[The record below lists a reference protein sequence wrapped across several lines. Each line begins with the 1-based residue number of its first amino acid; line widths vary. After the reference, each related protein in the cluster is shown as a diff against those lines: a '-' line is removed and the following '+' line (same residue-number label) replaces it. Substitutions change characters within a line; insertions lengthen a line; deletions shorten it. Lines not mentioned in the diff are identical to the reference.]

1 MISERCSLGL
11 SDEELS
17 RWRDDDLSPARMALI
32 RAHIDACATCR
43 ERVAAFEKIGAGLRG
58 LEPPPLDLARLL
70 ADVRATTSSVTATS
84 TSTPVKL
91 PDSAQHRSRRMVT
104 GAAGLAAVLVVSL
117 LAAYI
122 FAMYGPLRPAGNTN
136 PSGVLPIPLDA
147 MPLQATVISM
157 SSRTDG
163 WAFGSKSNNG
173 DTPVIALHY
182 TAGKWTRVQTVVKG
196 RINALKMLSTSDGW
210 LVGSNVYH
218 YDGHSWRAVTI
229 SQQVAYDEYEQIAA
243 VSPSAIWITGRV
255 DKPFILHYDGSA
267 WARQD
272 LPSLQALHLGNY
284 SLAGIS
290 MTSADDGWAI
300 GTNYFSP
307 TNYKDPAVND
317 MRPLGV
323 LLHYTGG
330 VWKIVKTYPAYE
342 LQTISM
348 ASATDGWIGGN
359 YWTDFKHNA
368 DGSSSAVNKPVLW
381 RLTDGVWKD
390 APLPNTQG
398 DGSLLGMVWSIQ
410 MLSPTKGWMRAGIF
424 RAADANGPSGLPQQP
439 NEFIPMYQLR
449 DGQWVEAPM
458 PTSFPSPY
466 NADVFAFVS
475 SDEFWA
481 MGGWGLSH
489 YIHGEWKNVVA

>member
-91 PDSAQHRSRRMVT
+91 PAGAQHRSRRMVT

-157 SSRTDG
+157 SSRT
-163 WAFGSKSNNG
+163 
-173 DTPVIALHY
+173 
-182 TAGKWTRVQTVVKG
+182 
-196 RINALKMLSTSDGW
+196 
-210 LVGSNVYH
+210 
-218 YDGHSWRAVTI
+218 
-229 SQQVAYDEYEQIAA
+229 
-243 VSPSAIWITGRV
+243 
-255 DKPFILHYDGSA
+255 
-267 WARQD
+267 
-272 LPSLQALHLGNY
+272 
-284 SLAGIS
+284 
-290 MTSADDGWAI
+290 DGWAI

-475 SDEFWA
+475 PDEFWA
-481 MGGWGLSH
+481 MGGFGISH
-489 YIHGEWKNVVA
+489 YHQGAWKNVV